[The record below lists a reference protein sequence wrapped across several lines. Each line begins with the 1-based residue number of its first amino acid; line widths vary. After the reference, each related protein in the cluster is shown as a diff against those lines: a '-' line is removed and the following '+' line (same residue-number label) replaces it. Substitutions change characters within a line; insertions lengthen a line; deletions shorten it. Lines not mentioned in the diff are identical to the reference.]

1 MAELPKVKYAGKIRE
16 TKIGKP
22 GAEVVI
28 GGEAGYSFY
37 SFEGKNPNPP
47 KLALQV
53 LDIEPEEWAE
63 EAKAPFSDVLGDPV
77 AWAKKCVDEY
87 KADIVTL
94 WLQGTDPNGKNLSAE
109 HAADVAKKV
118 AEAINVPLIV
128 WGTSSD
134 DKNVE
139 VLKAVAEACAGL
151 NIVIGPITENNYKQ
165 IGAAAIAY
173 KHVVAANS
181 PIDINLA
188 KQLNILLENLGVP
201 NDKILIDP
209 TTGSVGYGMEYCY
222 SIMERIRQ
230 AALTQN
236 DDKLQYPIINNIA
249 EEVWKTKEAKLPTES
264 DPKLGDASVRGVNLE
279 AITALSALQ
288 AGSDLLILRHPKT
301 LTHIRKYLSDIMVDT
316 NLEAMGVDMSLAA
329 QEAPKAAAAPAAKPA
344 AAAPKAAAPA
354 PKPEPAKPVEA
365 PKPQPVA
372 AAETPVAQPKPEPK
386 PEPKIEPA
394 KPAPKIAAA
403 AKPAAQEEVEVMGL
417 NKDQI
422 GALGDLANLVLAAKN
437 MFGALSGQAPAPEA
451 KSAQPAAKA
460 EAAVPAAPPKKK
472 ELEPVNWSDHAIDTA
487 SLEMLNYAEGKGY
500 STAFHRARTMTACPI
515 GKGGTCCKICNM
527 GPCRVLP
534 PKGKTETPEERKKRT
549 GLCGATPET
558 IAARNFA
565 RMVAAGAAAHSDH
578 GRHVAHTFLHA
589 AEGKLPDYSIKDIP
603 KLMAVAMDFGIET
616 EGREVKDIAIELG
629 KVCLGQYGQ
638 QDGEILPVRRAPLK
652 RQEIWRNEGVI
663 PAGIDRPV
671 VEVMHMTHM
680 GVNQEMEHIIRLAT
694 KCAIA
699 DGWGGSMIATDLS
712 DILYGTPVPILG
724 KVNLGCMREDTVN
737 IIVHGHEPSLSE
749 IIVQVVQD
757 PEMIEYAK
765 SKGATGGISLGGI
778 CCTSNE
784 ILMRHGIPIA
794 GNYLQQELAIITG
807 ALEAMV
813 VDVQCIMQ
821 GVAELAKCFHTQVV
835 TTSPIAKM
843 QGAHKHYEFNE
854 AHAIET
860 AKAIVRDAI
869 ENYSNR
875 DKNKVSIP
883 SEQQDMVVGFS
894 HETINYMLGGMFRAS
909 YRPLNDNIINGRI
922 RGLAG
927 IVGCGNARVKNDFLH
942 VELAK
947 ELIKNDV
954 LVLTTGCSAIA
965 LGKAGLLTPEAAT
978 KYAGPGLAEVCET
991 VGIPPCLHMG
1001 SCVDNSRIL
1010 MAATAVVRDGGLGD
1024 DISDVPA
1031 VGVAPEWM
1039 SEKAISIGQYFVA
1052 SGVYVLLGAGFPT
1065 INEDVCTNYLF
1076 KDIEKT
1082 YGGKWDFVEK
1092 DPYEMARRCI
1102 AQIDEKRKALGIDK
1116 ARDRVLMDMAMRREI
1131 AG

>member
-1 MAELPKVKYAGKIRE
+1 MAELPKIKYSGKIRE
-16 TKIGKP
+16 IKIGKP
-22 GAEVVI
+22 GCEVVV
-28 GGEAGYSFY
+28 GGETGYSFY
-37 SFEGKNPNPP
+37 SFEGKTPNPP
-47 KLALQV
+47 KLALQI

-63 EAKAPFSDVLGDPV
+63 EAREPFKDVLGNPV
-77 AWAKKCVDEY
+77 AWAKKCVDTY
-87 KADIVTL
+87 KADIVCL
-94 WLQGTDPNGKNLSAE
+94 WLQGTDPNGKNLPAD
-109 HAADVAKKV
+109 HAAKIAKEV

-134 DKNVE
+134 DKNTE
-139 VLKAVAEACAGL
+139 VLKAVAESCAGL
-151 NIVIGPITENNYKQ
+151 NLVIGPVTEGNYKQ
-165 IGAAAIAY
+165 VGAAAIAY

-201 NDKILIDP
+201 NDKILVDP

-236 DDKLQYPIINNIA
+236 DDKLQYPVINNIA
-249 EEVWKTKEAKLPTES
+249 EEVWKTKEAKLPTKEE
-264 DPKLGDASVRGVNLE
+264 PKLGEAGIRAINLE
-279 AITALSALQ
+279 SITGLSALQ
-288 AGSDLLILRHPKT
+288 AGSDILILRHPKT
-301 LTHIRKYLSDIMVDT
+301 LEHIRKYLSNVMVET
-316 NLEAMGVDMSLAA
+316 TLEAMGVDMSLAG
-329 QEAPKAAAAPAAKPA
+329 EAPAAETKAAPAAKPSA
-344 AAAPKAAAPA
+344 KPAPAKAAAPK
-354 PKPEPAKPVEA
+354 V
-365 PKPQPVA
+365 
-372 AAETPVAQPKPEPK
+372 
-386 PEPKIEPA
+386 
-394 KPAPKIAAA
+394 AAA
-403 AKPAAQEEVEVMGL
+403 AKPAPAPKVEKAPPPKEMPAAAAKPKTEEEEDMAQLPKELV
-417 NKDQI
+417 
-422 GALGDLANLVLAAKN
+422 GDLKDMVSVFKALRAA
-437 MFGALSGQAPAPEA
+437 FGGEPKAAAG
-451 KSAQPAAKA
+451 PAA
-460 EAAVPAAPPKKK
+460 VVAPPAKKK
-472 ELEPVNWSDHAIDTA
+472 EIGPADWTQHTVDPVTLEGLKIADR
-487 SLEMLNYAEGKGY
+487 EGY

-534 PKGKTETPEERKKRT
+534 PKGREETPEERKKRC

-589 AEGKLPDYSIKDIP
+589 AKGELPDYHIKDVP
-603 KLMAVAMDFGIET
+603 KLLAVAMDFDVET
-616 EGREVKDIAIELG
+616 EGREVNDIAIEVGEKALR
-629 KVCLGQYGQ
+629 QYGQ
-638 QDGEILPVRRAPLK
+638 QDGEIVNIKRAPLK

-663 PAGIDRPV
+663 PAGIDRSV

-694 KCAIA
+694 KCALS

-724 KVNLGCMREDTVN
+724 KVNLGCMKEDTVN

-749 IIVQVVQD
+749 IIVQAVQD
-757 PEMIEYAK
+757 PEMIAYAK

-794 GNYLQQELAIITG
+794 GNYLQQEMAVITG
-807 ALEAMV
+807 ALEAIV
-813 VDVQCIMQ
+813 VDVQCVMQ
-821 GVAELAKCFHTQVV
+821 GLAELSKCFHTQVV
-835 TTSPIAKM
+835 TTSPIAQM
-843 QGAHKHYEFNE
+843 QGAYKHYAYDER
-854 AHAIET
+854 HGLET
-860 AKAIVRDAI
+860 AKAIVKEAI
-869 ENYSNR
+869 DNFPNR
-875 DKNKVSIP
+875 DKSKVSIP
-883 SEQQDMVVGFS
+883 TEQQDMVVGFS
-894 HETINYMLGGMFRAS
+894 HETISYMLGGMFRAS
-909 YRPLNDNIINGRI
+909 YRPLNDNIINGRV

-927 IVGCGNARVKNDFLH
+927 IVGCGNARVQHDNLH
-942 VELAK
+942 IELTK

-954 LVLTTGCSAIA
+954 LVLTTGCAAIA
-965 LGKAGLLTPEAAT
+965 LGKAGLLTPEAS
-978 KYAGPGLAEVCET
+978 KYCGAGLAEVCET
-991 VGIPPCLHMG
+991 VGIPPVLHMG

-1024 DISDVPA
+1024 DISDLPA

-1039 SEKAISIGQYFVA
+1039 SEKAVSIGQYFVA
-1052 SGVYVLLGAGFPT
+1052 SGCYVLFGVGFPT

-1092 DPYEMARRCI
+1092 DPYEMAKRCL
-1102 AQIDEKRKALGIDK
+1102 AQIDAKRKALGIDK
-1116 ARDRVLMDMAMRREI
+1116 ARERVLMDMAMRREI